1 MVILCANTMTPSGGR
16 LTATEDGLESNWGVN
31 YVANFHLLSILS
43 PAIRAQPPDR
53 DVRIIFGMCASYMGG
68 DLDAILPAA
77 AEAPAQ
83 DGTAKSKSKAQKA
96 AAVSQPA
103 TLTVTKPKPM
113 TPSLAYATS
122 KLALLTFAHA
132 FQAHLSAYARPDKEA
147 PNAHVVV
154 VDPGWTRTPG
164 MRRYLSFGSLAGLL
178 LYLVLYPLWWLVL
191 KGPERG
197 AQGFLFAAMEAGLG
211 RANAPCAFVKECVVR
226 DVLRNEVKDENVQ
239 KKLWEESEKTV
250 TRLEKESAV
259 KRALAKKED
268 EAEKEKKAK
277 ASAEKANAA
286 AGKESMKVN
295 GGNSSKAQTPGS
307 RRSKEVATG
316 S

>member
-1 MVILCANTMTPSGGR
+1 MVILCANTMTPSGGK

-83 DGTAKSKSKAQKA
+83 AAPAKSKTKDKKTATTSK
-96 AAVSQPA
+96 PA
-103 TLTVTKPKPM
+103 TLPTAKPKAM

-211 RANAPCAFVKECVVR
+211 RANAPCAFVKECAVR
-226 DVLRNEVKDENVQ
+226 EVLRKEVKDENVQ

-250 TRLEKESAV
+250 ERLEKESAV
-259 KRALAKKED
+259 KRALAKKEE
-268 EAEKEKKAK
+268 EAEKQKKAK
-277 ASAEKANAA
+277 DSVEKANAA
-286 AGKESMKVN
+286 TGNESVKVD
-295 GGNSSKAQTPGS
+295 GGDASKAQTPGS
-307 RRSKEVATG
+307 RRNKKVATA